1 MNISGNVI
9 PMAWYRTIVN
19 ANGKPN
25 LAAINI
31 LADVVYWYRP
41 TEIRDEKTG
50 QVVGI
55 RCKFREDLLQR
66 SYADLSDMF
75 GLSRKQIK
83 DALLC
88 LESYGVVK
96 RIFRKK
102 FYNGQ
107 CLNNVMY
114 LALDPQSLYMLT
126 YPEKSKDTLQDC
138 QEESKDMLQDC
149 QEECTETETDPVLTR
164 LQVCPS
170 GDTPLFTEEEAYTEN
185 NAEIF
190 KEITAER
197 TEKTPNPS
205 IRQKDEHPA
214 EMSTNRKTDAMD
226 DVRICRSMIRRKI
239 DYDILM
245 QDKEF
250 QYDHETIDELV
261 ELIVDTIVI
270 PRETVRIGG
279 TDYPQELVKQ
289 KFLRLTA
296 EHIRYV
302 LSSLKSSTAKVHNIR
317 SYLLTSLYNA
327 ADTISNFYQAEVN
340 HDLHSTGM
348 DFY

>member
-1 MNISGNVI
+1 M
-9 PMAWYRTIVN
+9 N

-88 LESYGVVK
+88 LESYDVVK

-114 LALDPQSLYMLT
+114 LALDPRILYRLT
-126 YPEKSKDTLQDC
+126 YPEESKDTLRDC
-138 QEESKDMLQDC
+138 QEESKDMLKDC
-149 QEECTETETDPVLTR
+149 PEECTETETDPVPTSP
-164 LQVCPS
+164 QVCPS
-170 GDTPLFTEEEAYTEN
+170 GDTPPFTKEGTYTEN

-197 TEKTPNPS
+197 TEKTSNPS
-205 IRQKDEHPA
+205 IRQKDETQTDTQ
-214 EMSTNRKTDAMD
+214 TNRRTDAMD
-226 DVRICRSMIRRKI
+226 DVRICQSMIRRKI

-250 QYDHETIDELV
+250 QYDHE
-261 ELIVDTIVI
+261 
-270 PRETVRIGG
+270 PKS
-279 TDYPQELVKQ
+279 QEICTQ
-289 KFLRLTA
+289 CTQH
-296 EHIRYV
+296 EP
-302 LSSLKSSTAKVHNIR
+302 
-317 SYLLTSLYNA
+317 
-327 ADTISNFYQAEVN
+327 
-340 HDLHSTGM
+340 
-348 DFY
+348 